1 MDPTIEEICGLMS
14 YARRNQMSSN
24 RTAAIIIVALI
35 HIALGYALVTG
46 LAYNVIKKAAEDL
59 KTFDVE
65 EEPPPPPEEPPPPPE
80 QNTPPPPQIVAPPSI
95 IQTPIQAPVISTTP
109 VITPPVITPRAEPPT
124 TKSCPGGMTVA
135 IAQACPPV
143 VSKAARAKAN
153 LNSLF
158 STDDYPQSA
167 IRNEEQGTTAVRLSV
182 GTDGRVSAC
191 SVTSS
196 SGSTALDNATCNIIR
211 RRARYTPAQDQ
222 AGSPI
227 AGSDTARIRW
237 VLPEE

>member
-1 MDPTIEEICGLMS
+1 MS
-14 YARRNQMSSN
+14 YANRKQMSSN

-65 EEPPPPPEEPPPPPE
+65 EEPPPPPEEPPPPPDT
-80 QNTPPPPQIVAPPSI
+80 NTPPPPQIVAPPSI
-95 IQTPIQAPVISTTP
+95 VRIESPAPSIVTTP
-109 VITPPVITPRAEPPT
+109 VITPQVITPTARPAPT
-124 TKSCPGGMTVA
+124 TKSCPGGSTVA
-135 IAQACPPV
+135 VSQTCPPV
-143 VSKAARAKAN
+143 VSQAARAKAN

-167 IRNEEQGTTAVRLSV
+167 IRNEEQGTTAVRLGV
-182 GTDGRVSAC
+182 GTDGRVTDC
-191 SVTSS
+191 SITSS
-196 SGSTALDNATCNIIR
+196 SGSTALDNATCSIIR

-222 AGSPI
+222 AGNPI
-227 AGSDTARIRW
+227 SGSDSARIRW
-237 VLPEE
+237 ELPEE